1 MLQGYRTY
9 IVSAIVAVL
18 GVLAAVDWNSVLQ
31 NPKNTGGMVAIAL
44 SVIMAIL
51 RSITTTPPGSSA
63 PTVPPDVIP
72 PVK

>member
-44 SVIMAIL
+44 
-51 RSITTTPPGSSA
+51 
-63 PTVPPDVIP
+63 
-72 PVK
+72 